1 MANPNYP
8 YLLLRTAFS
17 FMTCDGHIDKT
28 EVLKIRDM
36 DKANKLFGDIDITNE
51 LETML
56 EKINL
61 KGMDF
66 LKEYFRRVHKA
77 NLTAEQELDLIQV
90 AVDIIYAD
98 EEVKEEE
105 VKFLRVLRTMLKVSD
120 ERIISRFPQLAK
132 DFMWDDNFTDEYVKI
147 LYSNYFK
154 NQSLPVFDVTDVRDI
169 TGNVN
174 MGADKTK

>member
-1 MANPNYP
+1 MTHPNYP

-17 FMTCDGHIDKT
+17 FMTCDGHIDKS
-28 EVLKIRDM
+28 EVLKIKDM
-36 DKANKLFGDIDITNE
+36 DKANKLFGDIDITKE

-66 LKEYFRRVHKA
+66 LKDYFRRVNKA
-77 NLTAEQELDLIQV
+77 ELSVDEELDLIQV

-98 EEVKEEE
+98 DEVKSEEVR
-105 VKFLRVLRTMLKVSD
+105 FLRVLRTMLKVSD
-120 ERIISRFPQLAK
+120 EKIISRYPQLAK
-132 DFMWDDNFTDEYVKI
+132 DFMWDDEFTEEYVKV

-154 NQSLPVFDVTDVRDI
+154 NQSLPEFDVSDVHDI
-169 TGNVN
+169 SEDSNLGDI
-174 MGADKTK
+174 AE